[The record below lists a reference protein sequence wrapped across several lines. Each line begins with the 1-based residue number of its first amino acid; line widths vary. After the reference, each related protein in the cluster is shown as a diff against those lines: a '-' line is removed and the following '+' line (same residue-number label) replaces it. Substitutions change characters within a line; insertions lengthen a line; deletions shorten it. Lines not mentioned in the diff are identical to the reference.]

1 MNEKKRRMKF
11 RGRTQSKNG
20 IWSLCLSVISIIG
33 FISLCVVSTIW
44 QGNAPMLVG
53 SIALLLTVFCITAFW
68 LAVNALK
75 EKEVYY
81 GVPIAGLILSG
92 TQFVIF
98 LCLYMM
104 GIF

>member
-20 IWSLCLSVISIIG
+20 IGSLCLSIIAVIG
-33 FISLCVVSTIW
+33 FISLCIISTLW

-53 SIALLLTVFCITAFW
+53 SIAILLTLFCITAFW

-81 GVPIAGLILSG
+81 GVSIAGMILSG
-92 TQFVIF
+92 IQFVVF
-98 LCLYMM
+98 LCLYMI

>member
-20 IWSLCLSVISIIG
+20 IWSLCLSIIAIVG
-33 FISLCVVSTIW
+33 FISLCVVSTVW
-44 QGNAPMLVG
+44 QGNAPMVVG
-53 SIALLLTVFCITAFW
+53 SIAILLTVFCITAFW

-81 GVPIAGLILSG
+81 GIPIVGLILSG
-92 TQFVIF
+92 IQLVIF
-98 LCLYMM
+98 LCLYMI